1 MLETILIKGVDTFL
15 TWNMQKIHK
24 HTYDNVYNSFELK
37 STQTNE
43 EKEYMSCIPYSSVV
57 ESLCMHL
64 YALDQTLSK
73 QSPW

>member
-37 STQTNE
+37 ST
-43 EKEYMSCIPYSSVV
+43 
-57 ESLCMHL
+57 
-64 YALDQTLSK
+64 
-73 QSPW
+73 